1 MMTRLT
7 IITALIALFGVSF
20 SFLAQNA
27 VKRPGSAF
35 ASVAGSDCGYRIGIV
50 CPIERDPVTT
60 RAKF

>member
-7 IITALIALFGVSF
+7 IITALFGVSF
-20 SFLAQNA
+20 SFLAQNS
-27 VKRPGSAF
+27 VNRPGSAF

-50 CPIERDPVTT
+50 CPLERDPTTT